1 MTSFKDIITLQILS
15 GILIL
20 CFSNTVIA
28 QTAEQTIDEIATE
41 LTEWLYGT
49 EITNPDI
56 KKSNPLTRGIY
67 FGPGEPIARRVI
79 RDRTNEFFEKNG
91 ISYTQRW
98 TIGEGDTD
106 ASRMLHGSS
115 FRSRI
120 KIDQYYFQLSYQ
132 ENVGIFQIIHVEPNV
147 SERFN
152 ELTSGKSLS
161 EVTISKSKTP
171 NDAINWLLLY
181 FSNEYMGEEV
191 NVNATGGDSD
201 AIVRAISMNSYTTLD
216 NFKKSMSESMEKL
229 GVVSQGS
236 WEDDDWGTSMFIE
249 LAEYEFKLDYMSD
262 GNVLFIVYGAPK

>member
-120 KIDQYYFQLSYQ
+120 KIDQYYFQLS
-132 ENVGIFQIIHVEPNV
+132 
-147 SERFN
+147 ERFN